1 VIIFVVENGTGGS
14 SLKHLE
20 KLCLLDINGSQ
31 VIIYGE
37 KNLKK
42 IDIYVYN

>member
-1 VIIFVVENGTGGS
+1 VVENGTGGS
-14 SLKHLE
+14 SLIHLE